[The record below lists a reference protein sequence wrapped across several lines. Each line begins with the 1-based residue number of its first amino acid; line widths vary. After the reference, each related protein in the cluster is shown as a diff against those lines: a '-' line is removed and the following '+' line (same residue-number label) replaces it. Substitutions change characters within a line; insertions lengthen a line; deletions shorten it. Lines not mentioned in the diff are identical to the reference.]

1 MVNWNI
7 SQNEIGLNRRG
18 LLVWSLLIAT
28 VILIYLGSYTFIVE
42 MDMVQMIEGYP
53 EVIISG
59 LGMSPE
65 MFVDVNLYHGGLVML
80 FALLLA
86 SIYAMILAGGLV
98 SRDSDLGTSDFLY
111 ARPVPRTT
119 IMLSKVFS
127 FLLMMVILWIIAY
140 LVSVAVGL
148 FWVAPGQFDL
158 EGQFLAHLMGFLAC
172 LAAGGIAFAFSPLV
186 DRVQGT
192 TSLAIA
198 LGFAFF
204 FLDGL
209 AAMYEQLNFLRFF
222 SIHYYADLTGAVAR
236 EPFVTGIIVLPAVF
250 IAGVIIGTLLLN
262 RKQFTA

>member
-18 LLVWSLLIAT
+18 LLVWSLVIAI
-28 VILIYLGSYTFIVE
+28 VILIYLGSYTFMAE
-42 MDMVQMIEGYP
+42 MDMVEMIEGYP
-53 EVIISG
+53 DAIIAG
-59 LGMSPE
+59 MGMSPE
-65 MFVDVNLYHGGLVML
+65 MFVDVNLYHSGLVML
-80 FALLLA
+80 FGLLLA
-86 SIYAMILAGGLV
+86 GIYAMSLAGGMV
-98 SRDSDLGTSDFLY
+98 SRDSDLGTVDFLY
-111 ARPVPRTT
+111 TRPVRRAT
-119 IMLSKVFS
+119 IMLSKVLS

-172 LAAGGIAFAFSPLV
+172 LAAGGIAFALSPLI

-204 FLDGL
+204 LFDGL
-209 AAMYEQLNFLRFF
+209 ASMYEQLKFLRFL
-222 SIHYYADLTGAVAR
+222 SIHYYADLTGAAAR
-236 EPFVTGIIVLPAVF
+236 EPFVTGMIVLPAVF
-250 IAGVIIGTLLLN
+250 AAGVIGGILLLK